1 MEQTIVNALDSLCN
15 HVIDHG
21 TLYKLKF
28 SVSDLI
34 VEIIDVSKY
43 RPLPPDSVVK
53 SLIENDK

>member
-1 MEQTIVNALDSLCN
+1 MNALDSLCN
-15 HVIDHG
+15 HVIDDG

>member
-21 TLYKLKF
+21 TLYKLQF

-34 VEIIDVSKY
+34 VEIIDVQSIGHF
-43 RPLPPDSVVK
+43 R
-53 SLIENDK
+53 LIQW